1 MTDPKTSGTVLVD
14 APLVPDT
21 DADSELNQEAVSLI
35 ADEEIREARFILRRT
50 AIEPVTLDGAQ
61 GAFASFVCTFH
72 GTSKGARFTSARIHL
87 VLNAPKN
94 AVVVNVEPTL
104 DAVEEVIIEY
114 SVEEKLNVKIVDAG
128 STTKHRVA
136 TYTARVKSSGE
147 GTRRACWTL
156 EEGHQTGIPH
166 ETTLL
171 CTLVPTGQLSVRA
184 IISARIEKRGVGGAL
199 QAARNLLLGPY
210 ERQYQFTLDV
220 PAQK

>member
-1 MTDPKTSGTVLVD
+1 MTDPKTASTVLID

-21 DADSELNQEAVSLI
+21 DADSELNQDATSLL
-35 ADEEIREARFILRRT
+35 ADEEISEARFILRRT

-61 GAFASFVCTFH
+61 GTFVAFACTFH
-72 GTSKGARFTSARIHL
+72 GTSTGARFTNARIHL
-87 VLNAPKN
+87 VLDDPKD
-94 AVVVNVEPTL
+94 AAFVDVEPTM
-104 DAVEEVIIEY
+104 DALEEVVIEY
-114 SVEEKLNVKIVDAG
+114 NVDEKLNVKIVEAG
-128 STTKHRVA
+128 ATTKHRVA
-136 TYTARVKSSGE
+136 TYTARIKGSGD

-166 ETTLL
+166 ETMLL
-171 CTLVPTGQLSVRA
+171 CTLVPTGRLSVRA

-220 PAQK
+220 PAQR